1 VGKFRYSENSDK
13 QCNKVDY
20 GDGHGES
27 DCYNGNIRKNPVYRK
42 RKLDGLSADIP
53 AVVTLSVSVSSPDA
67 RTRPQ
72 SENRSV
78 SSSKSH
84 LVQNIG
90 QAILEF

>member
-1 VGKFRYSENSDK
+1 
-13 QCNKVDY
+13 
-20 GDGHGES
+20 
-27 DCYNGNIRKNPVYRK
+27 
-42 RKLDGLSADIP
+42 
-53 AVVTLSVSVSSPDA
+53 VTLSVSVSSPDA